1 VPHRSFLRAHLL
13 LIAFI
18 TLLTVAGALAAT
30 HRQPSK
36 YKATATVVVHA
47 QLLPSGGIEP
57 ADMVTEKQIAL
68 SGNVAR
74 RAVDLLPKASSDL
87 GSGLSV
93 SVPVD
98 SDVLNISYTASSP
111 RSAFIGASVYTRAY
125 VDYRNQIATATSG
138 RRANLHPV
146 TQIITP
152 VAQPTAPIAPRYPL
166 FIGLSLVIGLGL
178 GFATA
183 LARDRLT
190 GRVRNAEQVQ
200 DLVGHPVLGR
210 ISARARTARR
220 GGSVL
225 TASTAP
231 GAEVYGQVAARF
243 LREAQGV
250 PTATLVVT
258 SPVNG
263 PGKSAVA
270 LNIAAALANS
280 GRETVLV
287 RPNVT
292 DAGSAEHMNGHS
304 GVDPADRGAHAASPQ
319 MFRTQMPRLSVAAVD
334 LDHLGPGE
342 STNGAAGVAGTR
354 RYHRG
359 DTTAAPGLKRSLLEL
374 ERSGRLIVVEADP
387 LLGHQMT
394 PLIAASADATIVV
407 VDVYRESSRDLA
419 QAGSVLEHA
428 DRVLG
433 CIIYDSG
440 PPVWARLSRRGHANG
455 WSPEFEPRT
464 ADDEDNPSATQA
476 AT

>member
-1 VPHRSFLRAHLL
+1 L

-36 YKATATVVVHA
+36 YKATAAVVVHA

-74 RAVDLLPKASSDL
+74 RAADLLPGPSNDIRA
-87 GSGLSV
+87 GLSV
-93 SVPVD
+93 SVPID
-98 SDVLNISYTASSP
+98 SDVLNISYTSSSA

-125 VDYRNQIATATSG
+125 VAYRNQIASATSG
-138 RRANLHPV
+138 AHSNLHPV
-146 TQIITP
+146 TQVITP

-190 GRVRNAEQVQ
+190 GRVRNAEQIQ

-210 ISARARTARR
+210 ISARAPTARR
-220 GGSVL
+220 SGSVL
-225 TASTAP
+225 TGFTAP

-243 LREAQGV
+243 LREAQHV

-287 RPNVT
+287 RPNSA
-292 DAGSAEHMNGHS
+292 DGGSAERMNGS
-304 GVDPADRGAHAASPQ
+304 VRDDPAGGGSHPASPP

-334 LDHLGPGE
+334 LNQLGPGE
-342 STNGAAGVAGTR
+342 STNGAAGVAGYR
-354 RYHRG
+354 RYRRG
-359 DTTAAPGLKRSLLEL
+359 DTTAVPGLKASLLEM

-407 VDVYRESSRDLA
+407 VDLHRESSRDLA
-419 QAGSVLEHA
+419 KAGSVLEHA

-433 CIIYDSG
+433 CIIYDSSAS
-440 PPVWARLSRRGHANG
+440 VWARLARRGHSNG
-455 WSPEFEPRT
+455 SAPEIEPRP
-464 ADDEDNPSATQA
+464 AHDQDNA
-476 AT
+476 